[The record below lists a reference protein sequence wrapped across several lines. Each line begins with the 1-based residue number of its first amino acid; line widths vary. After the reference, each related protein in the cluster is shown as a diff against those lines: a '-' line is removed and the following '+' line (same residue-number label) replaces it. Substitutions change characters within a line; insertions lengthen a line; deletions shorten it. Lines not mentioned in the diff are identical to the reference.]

1 MLQDKNNL
9 SNNNTNNNLVDA
21 TIGHENSDNT
31 SLIDTSNIILD
42 STSASDDNNSN
53 VVSSSPVNE
62 WDTTISLKEIRENE
76 ALASSNDE
84 KDDSKFGNIRYNP
97 VTGEDMDINQVK
109 DEVNNDEKLKKVEV
123 EYKPASKGSTIL
135 LVLFFIFLLG
145 FIIFLPDI
153 VSIIDA
159 YKAGRGNVVLEEIP
173 TGKLVCTLDTN
184 TINLDKS
191 IERVF
196 YYEELK
202 LKTSKFST
210 TIRGDATL
218 DEEAL
223 QELYNQ
229 CSQIKENVDG
239 FAGIN
244 ISCDLTSDTLTEKES
259 FDYEKYDASEISTA
273 YSEAGGSLV
282 EFKYD
287 QDIDRIMYLMK
298 QGGFKCNKE
307 K

>member
-9 SNNNTNNNLVDA
+9 SNTTNNNLVDA
-21 TIGHENSDNT
+21 TVDNNTLANT
-31 SLIDTSNIILD
+31 SLIDTSV
-42 STSASDDNNSN
+42 NNSSDN
-53 VVSSSPVNE
+53 TIGSPVNE
-62 WDTTISLKEIRENE
+62 WDTTVTLEE
-76 ALASSNDE
+76 ARE
-84 KDDSKFGNIRYNP
+84 KDNETILNNTSNTSKFGEVRYNP
-97 VTGEDMDINQVK
+97 VTGEEMNVNDVV
-109 DEVNNDEKLKKVEV
+109 DEVNNVEKLKKVEV
-123 EYKPASKGSTIL
+123 EYKPTSKGSSIL

-153 VSIIDA
+153 VSIVDA
-159 YKAGRGNVVLEEIP
+159 YKAGRGNVVLEEVP

-184 TINLDKS
+184 TINLDKT

-202 LKTSKFST
+202 LKSSKFST
-210 TIRGDATL
+210 TVRGDATL

-229 CSQIKENVDG
+229 CSQIEENVDG
-239 FAGIN
+239 FSGVN
-244 ISCDLTSDTLTEKES
+244 VSCDLSSDTLIEKES
-259 FDYEKYDASEISTA
+259 FDYEKYNAKEISTA

-282 EFKYD
+282 EFQFD
-287 QDIDRIMYLMK
+287 QDIDKIEYLMK